1 MHWAT
6 VARVCA
12 AIRADVVLE
21 PGEPNSM
28 YGRITSSLGI
38 IAPDRVHLV
47 LLWGDDGHI
56 VPAAVYKKHLVLVP
70 GGFADELYAALPD
83 DAKASAR
90 LWYELAKAGSV
101 PALVERLQLEVS
113 LDTMMRIAREHADAS
128 ECPELVADL
137 ERIARAATRDKGV
150 LTFGETDN
158 HWLVPVLLH
167 DSGGT
172 EVAYTI
178 RRDDVSYV
186 AEFAALSDAP
196 RGIALWKSLAL
207 AITQK

>member
-1 MHWAT
+1 MHWIT

-12 AIRADVVLE
+12 ACSVEVVLE
-21 PGEPNSM
+21 PGEPNTL
-28 YGRITSSLGI
+28 YGRTTSSLGI
-38 IAPDRVHLV
+38 IAPDKARLV

-56 VPAAVYKKHLVLVP
+56 VPAAAYGKRVVLVP
-70 GGFADELYAALPD
+70 GSFADELYAALPD

-101 PALVERLQLEVS
+101 PAFIERLRLEVS

-128 ECPELVADL
+128 ERPELVADL
-137 ERIARAATRDKGV
+137 ERIARAATSDKGV
-150 LTFGETDN
+150 LTFSEAGGR
-158 HWLVPVLLH
+158 LVPVLLYNLGSA
-167 DSGGT
+167 DA
-172 EVAYTI
+172 AYTI
-178 RRDDVSYV
+178 RPDDVPYI
-186 AEFAALSDAP
+186 AEIAALSDAP